1 MFTGIVEEIGKVS
14 ALNRSGAS
22 WRAEIRARAV
32 LAGLAVGDSISLS
45 GACQTVVAL
54 GADSFSVEI
63 TPETRRVSTLG
74 GLEINR
80 ELNLETAL
88 TLSRPLGGHLVQ
100 GHVDAVGR
108 VHGITRQGTGA
119 VLEVGFPAGYR
130 KYLAFKG
137 SVCVDGISLTIA
149 DCGPAGFTVSVIPHT
164 LQSTTLRL
172 RRPGDAVNLEF
183 DIIAKYVESLS
194 LYGKT
199 GEPKKGKGLSLDF
212 LIARGF

>member
-1 MFTGIVEEIGKVS
+1 MFTGIIEEIGKVS
-14 ALNRSGAS
+14 TLNRSGTS
-22 WRAEIRARAV
+22 WRAEIKARTV
-32 LAGLAVGDSISLS
+32 LAGLAVGDSISLD

-54 GADSFSVEI
+54 SGDSFAVEI
-63 TPETRRVSTLG
+63 TPETRRVSTMG

-80 ELNLETAL
+80 ELNLEPAL
-88 TLSRPLGGHLVQ
+88 TLTGPLGGHLVQ

-108 VHGITRQGTGA
+108 VNGIMRQGSGA
-119 VLEVGFPAGYR
+119 VLEVGFPAAFR
-130 KYLAFKG
+130 KYLAVKG

-164 LQSTTLRL
+164 LGSTTLRL

-194 LYGKT
+194 LYGKQ
-199 GEPKKGKGLSLDF
+199 GEPKKGLTRDF
-212 LIARGF
+212 LIDRGF